1 MSGLAAAVARLAPD
15 LAEFRPGEV
24 WLAGAGPGRL
34 GSLTLEVVAALAEA
48 DAVVY
53 DALVDP
59 AALRVAER
67 AELHYVGKRRGQP
80 STPQGEIDAL
90 LVRLAQDGKRV
101 LRLKG
106 GDPNVF
112 GRGGDEALALARAGA
127 PFRFL
132 PGISSAFGAL
142 AEARIPGTM
151 RGTSRA
157 LILVTGHDPEAVDW
171 AALARTGQP
180 IVIYMGLAG
189 LARIADALMAGGL
202 GAQTPA
208 AVIASATTPQERI
221 LIGDLGSV
229 ASRAA
234 AEGFRAPALVVVGE
248 IVALR
253 EELLALARAEAPA

>member
-1 MSGLAAAVARLAPD
+1 
-15 LAEFRPGEV
+15 
-24 WLAGAGPGRL
+24 
-34 GSLTLEVVAALAEA
+34 
-48 DAVVY
+48 
-53 DALVDP
+53 
-59 AALRVAER
+59 
-67 AELHYVGKRRGQP
+67 
-80 STPQGEIDAL
+80 
-90 LVRLAQDGKRV
+90 
-101 LRLKG
+101 
-106 GDPNVF
+106 
-112 GRGGDEALALARAGA
+112 
-127 PFRFL
+127 
-132 PGISSAFGAL
+132 
-142 AEARIPGTM
+142 M

-171 AALARTGQP
+171 AALARTSQP